1 VHIQRDALEGYAMP
15 RIIVEVNMAKYK
27 SIDMSSDEALRL
39 LKKIAE
45 ITGKLTTDMQETM
58 RYIRNFDEFYDYMR
72 KKFKDYIAPPHKPDD
87 YIKGNAVIDKVKLY
101 KKDDER
107 RVVIVFDRRICV
119 ETIVE
124 ALREL
129 GYDVEIKKAF

>member
-1 VHIQRDALEGYAMP
+1 MP